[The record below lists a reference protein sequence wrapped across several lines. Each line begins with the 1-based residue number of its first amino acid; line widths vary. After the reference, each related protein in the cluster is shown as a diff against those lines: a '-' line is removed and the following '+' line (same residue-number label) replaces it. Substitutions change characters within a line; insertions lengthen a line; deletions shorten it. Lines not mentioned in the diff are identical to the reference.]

1 MAEAL
6 VEAAG
11 AEAMAE
17 AEALVEALAEAD
29 AAGAAVCEPAK
40 AEAAN
45 KPVTKAAISFV
56 IFNPLKLKPL
66 SKTMSIHMNL

>member
-1 MAEAL
+1 MAEADAL
-6 VEAAG
+6 
-11 AEAMAE
+11 AEAI
-17 AEALVEALAEAD
+17 AEAD

-56 IFNPLKLKPL
+56 IFNPLKFKQL
-66 SKTMSIHMNL
+66 SKTNRFT